1 MHQSR
6 HARTSSSSSSS
17 RRSRSGSLAVA
28 SLAVA
33 AIATGGLGAALLAPA
48 SAFAATATVGLGTA
62 ASYSVL
68 AGQGV
73 TNTGP
78 TTLAADLGTSPSAAI
93 SGFPPGVVSGATHAA
108 DAAAGQA
115 QADLT
120 TAYDDAAGRPTTAA
134 VPADLVGST
143 LTPGVYTAAGPLGLT
158 GTVTLDAQGDPAAV
172 FVIQAPSSLTTGSGS
187 RVSLVNGAQACNVF
201 WQVSSSATIGTGSGF
216 AGTILALTSVSVGTG
231 ATVDGRA
238 LARNGAVTLDD
249 DAFIASTCGTTT
261 SPVGSGTTPVVT
273 PTPAPSASPAPRPPR
288 PRDPRPPRRRRRPR
302 DPRRRRRPPR
312 TSPAAPRRPAARLPV
327 TCRPRTP
334 ASRARAATARASS
347 SSSPS
352 ARRPSRPASSR
363 SSRCAPDDDA
373 ADPPAPPDARAP
385 RARASVRP
393 GPPPTPA
400 GQAPDPAPDAEEKR
414 L

>member
-6 HARTSSSSSSS
+6 HACTSSS
-17 RRSRSGSLAVA
+17 RRTRSGSLAVA

-68 AGQGV
+68 SGQGV

-78 TTLAADLGTSPSAAI
+78 TTLSADLGTSPNAAV
-93 SGFPPGVVSGATHAA
+93 SGFPPGVVGGATHAA

-115 QADLT
+115 QSDLT

-143 LTPGVYTAAGPLGLT
+143 LTPGVYTAGGPLGLT
-158 GTVTLDAQGDPAAV
+158 GTVTLDAQGDPSAV
-172 FVIQAPSSLTTGSGS
+172 FVIQAPSTLTTGSSS

-201 WQVSSSATIGTGSGF
+201 WQVSSSATLGTNSGF
-216 AGTILALTSVSVGTG
+216 AGTILALTSISVGTG

-249 DAFIASTCGTTT
+249 DAFTSSTCGTTT
-261 SPVGSGTTPVVT
+261 SPIGSGSTPVVT
-273 PTPAPSASPAPRPPR
+273 PTPAPTSTPAPSPTPGSGGTGGSTGGGTGGSTGGSTPTPSPTPTPGVPTSTTPPGDVPPPSGHL
-288 PRDPRPPRRRRRPR
+288 PRTGGDGARLALELGLGAAALAAGIVAVIAVRARRRRH
-302 DPRRRRRPPR
+302 
-312 TSPAAPRRPAARLPV
+312 
-327 TCRPRTP
+327 
-334 ASRARAATARASS
+334 
-347 SSSPS
+347 
-352 ARRPSRPASSR
+352 
-363 SSRCAPDDDA
+363 
-373 ADPPAPPDARAP
+373 
-385 RARASVRP
+385 
-393 GPPPTPA
+393 
-400 GQAPDPAPDAEEKR
+400 
-414 L
+414 

>member
-6 HARTSSSSSSS
+6 HARTSSS
-17 RRSRSGSLAVA
+17 RRTRSGSIAVA

-78 TTLAADLGTSPSAAI
+78 STLAADLGTSPSAAI
-93 SGFPPGVVSGATHAA
+93 SGFPPGVVGGATHAA

-115 QADLT
+115 QSDLT
-120 TAYDDAAGRPTTAA
+120 TAYNDAAGRPTTAA
-134 VPADLVGST
+134 APADLVGAT
-143 LTPGVYTAAGPLGLT
+143 LTPGVYTAGGPLGLT

-172 FVIQAPSSLTTGSGS
+172 FVIQAPSTLTTGSNS

-201 WQVSSSATIGTGSGF
+201 WQVSSSATLGTNSGF

-249 DAFIASTCGTTT
+249 DAFVASTCGSST
-261 SPVGSGTTPVVT
+261 SPIGSGTTPVVT
-273 PTPAPSASPAPRPPR
+273 PTPP
-288 PRDPRPPRRRRRPR
+288 
-302 DPRRRRRPPR
+302 
-312 TSPAAPRRPAARLPV
+312 
-327 TCRPRTP
+327 
-334 ASRARAATARASS
+334 
-347 SSSPS
+347 
-352 ARRPSRPASSR
+352 
-363 SSRCAPDDDA
+363 
-373 ADPPAPPDARAP
+373 
-385 RARASVRP
+385 
-393 GPPPTPA
+393 
-400 GQAPDPAPDAEEKR
+400 PDPASDAEEKR

>member
-6 HARTSSSSSSS
+6 HACTSSS

-33 AIATGGLGAALLAPA
+33 AVAASGLGAALLAPA

-62 ASYSVL
+62 ATYSVL

-78 TTLAADLGTSPSAAI
+78 TTLSADLGTSPSAAVT
-93 SGFPPGVVSGATHAA
+93 GFPPGVVGGATHAA

-115 QADLT
+115 QSDLT

-143 LTPGVYTAAGPLGLT
+143 LTPGVYTAAGPIGLT
-158 GTVTLDAQGDPAAV
+158 GTVTLDAQGDPSAV

-201 WQVSSSATIGTGSGF
+201 WQVSSSASLGTNSGF
-216 AGTILALTSVSVGTG
+216 AGTILALTSVAVGTG
-231 ATVDGRA
+231 ATVDGRT
-238 LARNGAVTLDD
+238 LARNGSVTLDD
-249 DAFIASTCGTTT
+249 DAFISSTCGTST

-273 PTPAPSASPAPRPPR
+273 PTPTPSSTPAPSPAPSPTGGSTGGTTGGTTGASTPTPSPTSGVPTSSTPPGDVPPPSGHL
-288 PRDPRPPRRRRRPR
+288 PRTGGDGVRLVIELALGTAALAAGVVAVIAVRARRR
-302 DPRRRRRPPR
+302 
-312 TSPAAPRRPAARLPV
+312 
-327 TCRPRTP
+327 
-334 ASRARAATARASS
+334 
-347 SSSPS
+347 
-352 ARRPSRPASSR
+352 
-363 SSRCAPDDDA
+363 
-373 ADPPAPPDARAP
+373 
-385 RARASVRP
+385 
-393 GPPPTPA
+393 
-400 GQAPDPAPDAEEKR
+400 KH
-414 L
+414 

>member
-6 HARTSSSSSSS
+6 HACTSSS
-17 RRSRSGSLAVA
+17 RRTRSGSLAIA

-33 AIATGGLGAALLAPA
+33 AVAASGLGAALLAPA

-62 ASYSVL
+62 ATYSVL

-78 TTLAADLGTSPSAAI
+78 TTLSADLGTSPSAAVT
-93 SGFPPGVVSGATHAA
+93 GFPPGVVGGATHAA

-115 QADLT
+115 QSDLT

-158 GTVTLDAQGDPAAV
+158 GTVTLDAQGDPSAV

-201 WQVSSSATIGTGSGF
+201 WQVSSSASLGTNSGF

-238 LARNGAVTLDD
+238 LARNGSVTLDD
-249 DAFIASTCGTTT
+249 DAFISSTCGTTT
-261 SPVGSGTTPVVT
+261 SPIGSGTTPVVT
-273 PTPAPSASPAPRPPR
+273 PTPAPSSTPAPSPTPPGGSTGGGTGGSTGGSTPTPSPTSGVPTSSTPPGDVPPPSGHL
-288 PRDPRPPRRRRRPR
+288 PRTGGDGARLVIELALGAAALAAGIVAVIAVRTRRRRH
-302 DPRRRRRPPR
+302 
-312 TSPAAPRRPAARLPV
+312 
-327 TCRPRTP
+327 
-334 ASRARAATARASS
+334 
-347 SSSPS
+347 
-352 ARRPSRPASSR
+352 
-363 SSRCAPDDDA
+363 
-373 ADPPAPPDARAP
+373 
-385 RARASVRP
+385 
-393 GPPPTPA
+393 
-400 GQAPDPAPDAEEKR
+400 
-414 L
+414 

>member
-6 HARTSSSSSSS
+6 HACTSSS

-33 AIATGGLGAALLAPA
+33 AIAASGLGAALLAPA

-62 ASYSVL
+62 ATYSVL

-78 TTLAADLGTSPSAAI
+78 STLAADLGTSPNAAI
-93 SGFPPGVVSGATHAA
+93 SGFPPGVVGGATHAA

-115 QADLT
+115 QSDLT

-143 LTPGVYTAAGPLGLT
+143 LTPGVYTAGGPLANT
-158 GTVTLDAQGDPAAV
+158 GTVTLDAQGDPSAV
-172 FVIQAPSSLTTGSGS
+172 FVIQAPSTLTTGSSS

-201 WQVSSSATIGTGSGF
+201 WQVSSSATLGTNSGF
-216 AGTILALTSVSVGTG
+216 AGTILALTSISVGTG

-249 DAFIASTCGTTT
+249 DAFVASTCGTST
-261 SPVGSGTTPVVT
+261 SPIGSGTTPVVT
-273 PTPAPSASPAPRPPR
+273 PTPAPSSTPAPTPTGGSTGGTTGGTTGGSTPTPSPTPTSDRPTPSTPPGDVPPPSGHLPR
-288 PRDPRPPRRRRRPR
+288 TGGDGARLALELGLGAAALAAGVVAVIAVRIRRRRH
-302 DPRRRRRPPR
+302 
-312 TSPAAPRRPAARLPV
+312 
-327 TCRPRTP
+327 
-334 ASRARAATARASS
+334 
-347 SSSPS
+347 
-352 ARRPSRPASSR
+352 
-363 SSRCAPDDDA
+363 
-373 ADPPAPPDARAP
+373 
-385 RARASVRP
+385 
-393 GPPPTPA
+393 
-400 GQAPDPAPDAEEKR
+400 
-414 L
+414 

>member
-6 HARTSSSSSSS
+6 HACTSSS

-33 AIATGGLGAALLAPA
+33 AVAASGLGAALLAPA

-78 TTLAADLGTSPSAAI
+78 STLAADLGTSPNAAV
-93 SGFPPGVVSGATHAA
+93 SGFPPGVVGGATHAA

-115 QADLT
+115 QSDLT

-143 LTPGVYTAAGPLGLT
+143 LTPGVYTAGGPLANT
-158 GTVTLDAQGDPAAV
+158 GTVTLDAQGDPSAV
-172 FVIQAPSSLTTGSGS
+172 FVIQAPSTLTTGSSS
-187 RVSLVNGAQACNVF
+187 RVSLVNGAEACNVF
-201 WQVSSSATIGTGSGF
+201 WQVSSSATLGTNSGF
-216 AGTILALTSVSVGTG
+216 AGTILALTSISVGTG

-249 DAFIASTCGTTT
+249 DAFVASTCGTST
-261 SPVGSGTTPVVT
+261 SPIGSGSTPVVT
-273 PTPAPSASPAPRPPR
+273 PTPAPSSTPAPSPTPGGGGTGGGTGGSTGGSTPTPSPTPTPGVPTSTTPPGDVPPPSGHL
-288 PRDPRPPRRRRRPR
+288 PRTGGDGARLALELGLGAAALAAGVVAVIAVRIRRRRH
-302 DPRRRRRPPR
+302 
-312 TSPAAPRRPAARLPV
+312 
-327 TCRPRTP
+327 
-334 ASRARAATARASS
+334 
-347 SSSPS
+347 
-352 ARRPSRPASSR
+352 
-363 SSRCAPDDDA
+363 
-373 ADPPAPPDARAP
+373 
-385 RARASVRP
+385 
-393 GPPPTPA
+393 
-400 GQAPDPAPDAEEKR
+400 
-414 L
+414 

>member
-6 HARTSSSSSSS
+6 HACTSSS

-33 AIATGGLGAALLAPA
+33 AVAASGLGAALLAPA

-62 ASYSVL
+62 ATYSVL

-78 TTLAADLGTSPSAAI
+78 TTLSADLGTSPSA
-93 SGFPPGVVSGATHAA
+93 SVTGFPPGVVGGATHAA

-115 QADLT
+115 QSDLT

-158 GTVTLDAQGDPAAV
+158 GTVTLDAQGDPSAV

-201 WQVSSSATIGTGSGF
+201 WQVSSSASLGTSSGF

-231 ATVDGRA
+231 ATVDGRT
-238 LARNGAVTLDD
+238 LARNGSVTLDD
-249 DAFIASTCGTTT
+249 DAFVSSTCGTST
-261 SPVGSGTTPVVT
+261 SPIGSGTTPVVT
-273 PTPAPSASPAPRPPR
+273 PTPAPSSTPAPTPTGGSTGGTTGGTTGGSTPTPSPTPTSGTPTPTTPPGDVPPPSGHL
-288 PRDPRPPRRRRRPR
+288 PRTGGDGARLALELGLGAAALAAGVVAVIAVRIRRRRR
-302 DPRRRRRPPR
+302 
-312 TSPAAPRRPAARLPV
+312 
-327 TCRPRTP
+327 
-334 ASRARAATARASS
+334 
-347 SSSPS
+347 
-352 ARRPSRPASSR
+352 
-363 SSRCAPDDDA
+363 
-373 ADPPAPPDARAP
+373 
-385 RARASVRP
+385 
-393 GPPPTPA
+393 
-400 GQAPDPAPDAEEKR
+400 
-414 L
+414 

>member
-6 HARTSSSSSSS
+6 HACTSSS

-33 AIATGGLGAALLAPA
+33 AVAASGLGAALLAPA

-78 TTLAADLGTSPSAAI
+78 TTLSADLGTSPAA
-93 SGFPPGVVSGATHAA
+93 SVTGFPPGVVGGATHAA

-115 QADLT
+115 QSDLT

-143 LTPGVYTAAGPLGLT
+143 LTPGVYTAAGPLANT
-158 GTVTLDAQGDPAAV
+158 GTVTLDAQGDPSAV

-201 WQVSSSATIGTGSGF
+201 WQVSSSASLGTGSGF

-238 LARNGAVTLDD
+238 LARNGSVTLDD
-249 DAFIASTCGTTT
+249 DAFTSSTCGTTT
-261 SPVGSGTTPVVT
+261 SPIGSGSTPVVT
-273 PTPAPSASPAPRPPR
+273 PTPAPSSTPAPSPTPGGGSTGGGTDGGTGGGTGGSTGGSTPTPSPTPTSGVPTSTTPPGDVPPPAGHL
-288 PRDPRPPRRRRRPR
+288 PRTGGDGARLALELGLGAAALAAGIVAVIAVRVRRRRH
-302 DPRRRRRPPR
+302 
-312 TSPAAPRRPAARLPV
+312 
-327 TCRPRTP
+327 
-334 ASRARAATARASS
+334 
-347 SSSPS
+347 
-352 ARRPSRPASSR
+352 
-363 SSRCAPDDDA
+363 
-373 ADPPAPPDARAP
+373 
-385 RARASVRP
+385 
-393 GPPPTPA
+393 
-400 GQAPDPAPDAEEKR
+400 
-414 L
+414 

>member
-273 PTPAPSASPAPRPPR
+273 PTPAPSASPAPSPTPPAGSTPAPSPTPPAGSTPSPTPTADVPGGTTPPGSTPPGDVPPAH
-288 PRDPRPPRRRRRPR
+288 PRLPRTGGDGARLVIELALGAAALAAGVVAVIAVRTRRRRR
-302 DPRRRRRPPR
+302 
-312 TSPAAPRRPAARLPV
+312 
-327 TCRPRTP
+327 
-334 ASRARAATARASS
+334 
-347 SSSPS
+347 
-352 ARRPSRPASSR
+352 
-363 SSRCAPDDDA
+363 
-373 ADPPAPPDARAP
+373 
-385 RARASVRP
+385 
-393 GPPPTPA
+393 
-400 GQAPDPAPDAEEKR
+400 
-414 L
+414 

>member
-6 HARTSSSSSSS
+6 HACTSSS

-33 AIATGGLGAALLAPA
+33 AVAASGLGAALLAPA

-62 ASYSVL
+62 ATYSVL

-78 TTLAADLGTSPSAAI
+78 TTLSADLGTSPSAAVT
-93 SGFPPGVVSGATHAA
+93 GFPPGVVGGATHAA

-115 QADLT
+115 QSDLT
-120 TAYDDAAGRPTTAA
+120 TAYDDAAGRPSTAA

-158 GTVTLDAQGDPAAV
+158 GTVTLDAQGDPSAV

-201 WQVSSSATIGTGSGF
+201 WQVSSSVSLGTTSGF

-238 LARNGAVTLDD
+238 LARNGSVTLDD
-249 DAFIASTCGTTT
+249 DAFISSTCGNTT
-261 SPVGSGTTPVVT
+261 SPIGSGTTPVVT
-273 PTPAPSASPAPRPPR
+273 PTPAPSSTPAPSPTPGGSTGGGTGGTTGGSTPTPSPTSGVPTSSTPPGDVPPPSGHL
-288 PRDPRPPRRRRRPR
+288 PRTGGDGVRLVIELALGTAALAAGIVAVIAVRARRRRH
-302 DPRRRRRPPR
+302 
-312 TSPAAPRRPAARLPV
+312 
-327 TCRPRTP
+327 
-334 ASRARAATARASS
+334 
-347 SSSPS
+347 
-352 ARRPSRPASSR
+352 
-363 SSRCAPDDDA
+363 
-373 ADPPAPPDARAP
+373 
-385 RARASVRP
+385 
-393 GPPPTPA
+393 
-400 GQAPDPAPDAEEKR
+400 
-414 L
+414 

>member
-6 HARTSSSSSSS
+6 HACTPSS

-78 TTLAADLGTSPSAAI
+78 STLAADLGTSPNAAV
-93 SGFPPGVVSGATHAA
+93 SGFPPGVVGGATHAA
-108 DAAAGQA
+108 DAAAGRA
-115 QADLT
+115 QSDLT

-143 LTPGVYTAAGPLGLT
+143 LTPGVYTAGGPLGLT
-158 GTVTLDAQGDPAAV
+158 GTVTLDAQGDPSAV
-172 FVIQAPSSLTTGSGS
+172 FVIQAPSTLTTGSSS

-201 WQVSSSATIGTGSGF
+201 WQVSSSATLGTNSGF
-216 AGTILALTSVSVGTG
+216 AGTILALTSISVGTG

-249 DAFIASTCGTTT
+249 DAFVASTCGTST
-261 SPVGSGTTPVVT
+261 SPIGSGSTPVVT
-273 PTPAPSASPAPRPPR
+273 PTPVPSSTPAPSRTPHGGSTGGGTGAGTGGSTGGSTPTPSPTPTPGVPTSATPPGDVPPPAGHLPRTGGDGAR
-288 PRDPRPPRRRRRPR
+288 LALELGLGAAALAAGVVAVIAVRARRRRH
-302 DPRRRRRPPR
+302 
-312 TSPAAPRRPAARLPV
+312 
-327 TCRPRTP
+327 
-334 ASRARAATARASS
+334 
-347 SSSPS
+347 
-352 ARRPSRPASSR
+352 
-363 SSRCAPDDDA
+363 
-373 ADPPAPPDARAP
+373 
-385 RARASVRP
+385 
-393 GPPPTPA
+393 
-400 GQAPDPAPDAEEKR
+400 
-414 L
+414 

>member
-6 HARTSSSSSSS
+6 HACTSSS
-17 RRSRSGSLAVA
+17 RRTRSGSLAVA
-28 SLAVA
+28 SLAIAAVA
-33 AIATGGLGAALLAPA
+33 ASGLGAALLAPA

-62 ASYSVL
+62 ATYSVL

-78 TTLAADLGTSPSAAI
+78 TTLSADLGTSPSAAVT
-93 SGFPPGVVSGATHAA
+93 GFPPGVVGGATHAA

-115 QADLT
+115 QSDLT

-158 GTVTLDAQGDPAAV
+158 GTVTLDAQGDPSAV

-201 WQVSSSATIGTGSGF
+201 WQVSSSASLGTSSGF

-238 LARNGAVTLDD
+238 LARNGSVTLDD
-249 DAFIASTCGTTT
+249 DAFVSSACGTST
-261 SPVGSGTTPVVT
+261 SPVGSGTTPVAT
-273 PTPAPSASPAPRPPR
+273 PTPAPSSTPAPTPTGGSTGGTTGGTTGGSTPTPSPTSGVPTSSTPPGDVPPPSGHL
-288 PRDPRPPRRRRRPR
+288 PRTGGDGVRLVIELALGTAALAAGVVAVIAVRARRR
-302 DPRRRRRPPR
+302 
-312 TSPAAPRRPAARLPV
+312 
-327 TCRPRTP
+327 
-334 ASRARAATARASS
+334 
-347 SSSPS
+347 
-352 ARRPSRPASSR
+352 
-363 SSRCAPDDDA
+363 
-373 ADPPAPPDARAP
+373 
-385 RARASVRP
+385 
-393 GPPPTPA
+393 
-400 GQAPDPAPDAEEKR
+400 KH
-414 L
+414 

>member
-6 HARTSSSSSSS
+6 HACTSSS

-33 AIATGGLGAALLAPA
+33 AVAASGLGAALLAPA

-78 TTLAADLGTSPSAAI
+78 STLAADLGTSPNAAV
-93 SGFPPGVVSGATHAA
+93 SGFPPGVVGGATHAA

-115 QADLT
+115 QSDLT

-143 LTPGVYTAAGPLGLT
+143 LTPGVYTAGGPLANT
-158 GTVTLDAQGDPAAV
+158 GTVTLDAQGDPSAV
-172 FVIQAPSSLTTGSGS
+172 FVIQAPSTLTTGSSS
-187 RVSLVNGAQACNVF
+187 RVSLVNGAEACNVF
-201 WQVSSSATIGTGSGF
+201 WQVSSSATLGTNSGF
-216 AGTILALTSVSVGTG
+216 AGTILALTSISVGTG

-249 DAFIASTCGTTT
+249 DAFVASTCGTST
-261 SPVGSGTTPVVT
+261 SPIGSGSTPVVT
-273 PTPAPSASPAPRPPR
+273 PTPAPSSTPAPTPTGGSTGGTTGGTTGGSTPTPSPTPTSGKPTPTTPPGDVPPPSGHL
-288 PRDPRPPRRRRRPR
+288 PRTGGDGARLALELGLGAAALAAGVVAVIAVRIRRRRH
-302 DPRRRRRPPR
+302 
-312 TSPAAPRRPAARLPV
+312 
-327 TCRPRTP
+327 
-334 ASRARAATARASS
+334 
-347 SSSPS
+347 
-352 ARRPSRPASSR
+352 
-363 SSRCAPDDDA
+363 
-373 ADPPAPPDARAP
+373 
-385 RARASVRP
+385 
-393 GPPPTPA
+393 
-400 GQAPDPAPDAEEKR
+400 
-414 L
+414 